1 MADDNQGA
9 AAPGAGE
16 APAAAGKQLAIK
28 KIYLKDC
35 SFEAPNAPGIFG
47 GEWTPEINLNLTT
60 SNASL
65 GDDGVE
71 VVLSITAEAKIND
84 QSAFLAEV
92 QQAGVFLM
100 IGFGEEERRRI
111 LGAYCPS
118 LLFPYAREAISD
130 LVGKGGFPHL
140 VLQPMNFDGL
150 YDQQQEEM
158 RKASAEAGSA
168 GEKH

>member
-1 MADDNQGA
+1 MADDNQA
-9 AAPGAGE
+9 AAGTGE
-16 APAAAGKQLAIK
+16 AQAAGGKQLAIK

-65 GDDGVE
+65 GDDGIE
-71 VVLSITAEAKIND
+71 VVLSITAEAKIKD
-84 QSAFLAEV
+84 QNAFLAEV

-100 IGFGEEERRRI
+100 TGFGEEERRRI

-168 GEKH
+168 GDKH

>member
-1 MADDNQGA
+1 MADDIQGA
-9 AAPGAGE
+9 GAPGAGQGE
-16 APAAAGKQLAIK
+16 AAPGKQLAIK

-35 SFEAPNAPGIFG
+35 SFEAPNAPEIFG

-60 SNASL
+60 SNAAL
-65 GDDGVE
+65 ADDSVE
-71 VVLSITAEAKIND
+71 VVLSITAEAKIKD

-100 IGFGEEERRRI
+100 TGFEEAERRRI

-118 LLFPYAREAISD
+118 LLFPYAREAVSD

-158 RKASAEAGSA
+158 RKASAEATNVGD
-168 GEKH
+168 KH